1 MATRQSKTKP
11 RAARAKTPT
20 PATVEERPAAAPAA
34 KAAKSGPIGI
44 DFVGLAESSAQ
55 LYGEWA
61 RIMLG
66 LGEREMPTKDPRFA
80 DPAWRDH
87 PLYKRLG

>member
-1 MATRQSKTKP
+1 MAEASM
-11 RAARAKTPT
+11 
-20 PATVEERPAAAPAA
+20 
-34 KAAKSGPIGI
+34 
-44 DFVGLAESSAQ
+44 Q

-66 LGEREMPTKDPRFA
+66 TSEREVPAKEPRFA
-80 DPAWRDH
+80 DSAWLDH